1 MIRERDERHQPFGDR
16 PDPLLTVN
24 EVAAI
29 LRLSKMTVYRFI
41 HGGEIRSI
49 LVGRSY
55 RIPESALNEFVESGY
70 YRPTEPD
77 PDPGTSVS

>member
-1 MIRERDERHQPFGDR
+1 M
-16 PDPLLTVN
+16 
-24 EVAAI
+24 

-70 YRPTEPD
+70 YRPIDLD
-77 PDPGTSVS
+77 PDPGDNAS